1 MKKIMRAITAT
12 FLLAVI
18 FPLLP
23 ANPVAA
29 NSTSAI
35 GTTFEE
41 AALYSPVASRDW
53 ANTMATTVD
62 DSGNIYT
69 ASVVR
74 HTQSLLH
81 TRQLGVNENYVLG
94 RGVKDAPN
102 LVVTKVDKDGQM
114 QWVWELRAVAA
125 GTFGWW
131 RDIAVAPDGTVHVV
145 GYYKGRGDAW
155 HYKAGDDPRP
165 TVTDSATLI
174 KGDWE
179 MPWEYPKT
187 NGQWVQINPDG
198 TTRNINRLK
207 SQGSSFF
214 TSVDVNDVGQVLIG
228 GRYQGQTWFNM
239 KDHSLSLIHI

>member
-131 RDIAVAPDGTVHVV
+131 RDTVCYTHLTL
-145 GYYKGRGDAW
+145 
-155 HYKAGDDPRP
+155 P
-165 TVTDSATLI
+165 TTPYV
-174 KGDWE
+174 
-179 MPWEYPKT
+179 
-187 NGQWVQINPDG
+187 
-198 TTRNINRLK
+198 
-207 SQGSSFF
+207 
-214 TSVDVNDVGQVLIG
+214 
-228 GRYQGQTWFNM
+228 
-239 KDHSLSLIHI
+239 